1 MISDNRK
8 NKKSGKEKKWIAA
21 GGYEIE
27 DHISEKSLRIAKSS
41 PFVNVP
47 FPYKGRHKDQG
58 VKRTH
63 GKGRNYG
70 IIPDTSKKKS
80 VRFRLRCR
88 ASATV
93 EAALVTPLF
102 VFALTVLISIIT
114 ITGVQMRVRQAV
126 YESVRSASSM
136 PYSLGQSAER
146 TNAAFAKTAALAA
159 VKSFFMREMQG
170 YTTAEGLIEGG
181 SGGVALSTNLFNRET
196 ASIHVTAMYRAKVPL
211 AFWSGGITVKQDIEG
226 YAWLGDEFMD
236 SSSNEKMVYITPHGT
251 VYHEDINCTYLKPA
265 VYAES
270 IANVAS
276 IRNSGGEKYKGCE
289 ACTRR
294 AGIMPASVYITRYG
308 NRYHTNPNCVK
319 IKHEVISVP
328 LSQVNGRHKCLK
340 EQGRGII
347 GN

>member
-1 MISDNRK
+1 M
-8 NKKSGKEKKWIAA
+8 
-21 GGYEIE
+21 
-27 DHISEKSLRIAKSS
+27 
-41 PFVNVP
+41 V
-47 FPYKGRHKDQG
+47 
-58 VKRTH
+58 
-63 GKGRNYG
+63 
-70 IIPDTSKKKS
+70 PDTSKKKS

-126 YESVRSASSM
+126 YESVRSAGSL
-136 PYSLGQSAER
+136 PYSLGQPAER
-146 TNAAFAKTAALAA
+146 TNVTFTKTAALAA
-159 VKSFFMREMQG
+159 VKSFFIREMQG
-170 YTTAEGLIEGG
+170 YTTATGLIDGG
-181 SGGVALSTNLFNRET
+181 AGGVALSTDFFNREA

-236 SSSNEKMVYITPHGT
+236 SSDNEKMVYITPHGT

-270 IANVAS
+270 VANVGS
-276 IRNSGGEKYKGCE
+276 VRNSGGEKYRECE
-289 ACTRR
+289 ACTKRS
-294 AGIMPASVYITRYG
+294 GIIPAAVYITKYG

-340 EQGRGII
+340 E
-347 GN
+347 

>member
-1 MISDNRK
+1 MISGNRK
-8 NKKSGKEKKWIAA
+8 NKKTGKEKKRIAA
-21 GGYEIE
+21 DGYEVE
-27 DHISEKSLRIAKSS
+27 KLISEKSLKIAKSS
-41 PFVNVP
+41 PFFNILISG
-47 FPYKGRHKDQG
+47 KRRHKDTI
-58 VKRTH
+58 VKSACVKARS
-63 GKGRNYG
+63 GG

-126 YESVRSASSM
+126 YESVRSAGSM
-136 PYSLGQSAER
+136 PYSLGQPAER
-146 TNAAFAKTAALAA
+146 TNVAFTKAAALGA
-159 VKSFFMREMQG
+159 VKSFFMRNMQG
-170 YTTAEGLIEGG
+170 YTTATGIIEGG
-181 SGGVALSTNLFNRET
+181 AGGVALSMDLFNREA
-196 ASIHVTAMYRAKVPL
+196 ASIHVKAVYRAKVPL

-226 YAWLGDEFMD
+226 YAWLGEEFMD
-236 SSSNEKMVYITPHGT
+236 SSDNEKMVYITPHGT
-251 VYHEDINCTYLKPA
+251 VYHEDINCTYLRPA

-276 IRNSGGEKYKGCE
+276 VRNSGGERYRECE
-289 ACTRR
+289 ACTKRTWITPS
-294 AGIMPASVYITRYG
+294 AVYITRYG
-308 NRYHTNPNCVK
+308 NRYHTNPDCVK

-328 LSQVNGRHKCLK
+328 ISRVNGRHKCLK